1 MPNPKQAELVVL
13 EQTHEQTQIIETRN
27 AYDLEPAD
35 FKAGINRRFANRK
48 SFITKINKQLV
59 AGKDFGLIDVKGRMC
74 PTLFKPGA
82 EKIAG
87 LLGVRS
93 RWPTIDEQIDRVQ
106 SGAKCVILKC
116 QLLDRDDRIV
126 SEGVGARQLSQ
137 DQADINKSFKMAKK
151 SSLIDAVLNCGGLSE
166 LYSQDLEDLPPEA
179 LQDDAGAAYSRN
191 PSDWSDPGVDT
202 NRGSGTSLATHCP
215 LGKHKGEP
223 WDKVPDSYCSWIVH
237 NILDNKPLNER
248 AQKELNDRSLES
260 QESTDRRR
268 DEAAPEHT
276 GGDGIKLP
284 SQTKQERL
292 DMFAKAIA
300 NARTL
305 DEINIIREDMPED
318 LRPVF
323 RAYLAKR
330 SVDLRG

>member
-1 MPNPKQAELVVL
+1 MTETKRGELVSLDQAL
-13 EQTHEQTQIIETRN
+13 EQKQIIETRN

-35 FKAGINRRFANRK
+35 FRAGINRRFSNRK
-48 SFITKINKQLV
+48 TFITKINKQLV
-59 AGKDFGLIDVKGRMC
+59 AGKDFGEIVVQGRKC

-106 SGAKCVILKC
+106 AGAKCVILKC
-116 QLLDRDDRIV
+116 QLLDLEDRIV
-126 SEGVGARQLSQ
+126 SEGVGARLLDQ
-137 DQADINKSFKMAKK
+137 DQGDLNKAFKMAKK

-166 LYSQDLEDLPPEA
+166 LYSQDLEDMPPET
-179 LQDDAGAAYSRN
+179 LQDEASATYSRS
-191 PSDWSDPGVDT
+191 PSDWGGDT
-202 NRGSGTSLATHCP
+202 NAGSGTSLATHCP

-260 QESTDRRR
+260 QESSDRRK

-276 GGDGIKLP
+276 AGDGIKLP
-284 SQTKQERL
+284 SQTRQERL

-305 DEINIIREDMPED
+305 DEIGIIKEDMPED

>member
-1 MPNPKQAELVVL
+1 MPDPKQAELVVL
-13 EQTHEQTQIIETRN
+13 ESPHEQKQIIETRN

-35 FKAGINRRFANRK
+35 FRAGINRRFANRRT
-48 SFITKINKQLV
+48 FITKINKQLV
-59 AGKDFGLIDVKGRMC
+59 AGKDYGEIDVKGRLC

-93 RWPTIDEQIDRVQ
+93 RWPTLDEQIDRVQ
-106 SGAKCVILKC
+106 SGASCVILKC
-116 QLLDRDDRIV
+116 QLLDREDRIV
-126 SEGVGARQLSQ
+126 SEGVGARLLDT
-137 DQADINKSFKMAKK
+137 DQGDINKAFKMAKK

-166 LYSQDLEDLPPEA
+166 LYSQDLEDMPPEA
-179 LQDDAGAAYSRN
+179 LQDEASATYSRSPN
-191 PSDWSDPGVDT
+191 DWGGDT
-202 NRGSGTSLATHCP
+202 NAPSGTSLATHCP
-215 LGKHKGEP
+215 LGKHKGDA

-237 NILDNKPLNER
+237 NILDNKPLNRR

-260 QESTDRRR
+260 QEATDRRR
-268 DEAAPEHT
+268 DESAPDHT

-284 SQTKQERL
+284 AQTKQERL

-305 DEINIIREDMPED
+305 DEIGIIKEDMPED

-330 SVDLRG
+330 SVDLRDA

>member
-1 MPNPKQAELVVL
+1 MPDPKQAELVVL
-13 EQTHEQTQIIETRN
+13 ETTHEQTQIIETRN
-27 AYDLEPAD
+27 AYDLEPVD
-35 FKAGINRRFANRK
+35 FRAGINRRFSNRRT
-48 SFITKINKQLV
+48 FITKINKQLV
-59 AGKDFGLIDVKGRMC
+59 AGKDFGEIVVQGRKC

-106 SGAKCVILKC
+106 GGAHCVILKC
-116 QLLDRDDRIV
+116 QLLDVDDRIV
-126 SEGVGARQLSQ
+126 SEGVGARLIET
-137 DQADINKSFKMAKK
+137 DQGDINKAFKMAKK

-166 LYSQDLEDLPPEA
+166 LYSQDLEDMPPEA
-179 LQDDAGAAYSRN
+179 LQDEASATYSRSPN
-191 PSDWSDPGVDT
+191 DWGGDT
-202 NRGSGTSLATHCP
+202 NAGSGTSLATHCP

-223 WDKVPDSYCSWIVH
+223 WDKVPDSYCSWITH

-260 QESTDRRR
+260 QESSNRRK
-268 DEAAPEHT
+268 DEAAPTHT
-276 GGDGIKLP
+276 AGDGIKLP
-284 SQTKQERL
+284 AQSKQERL
-292 DMFAKAIA
+292 DMFAAAIA

-305 DEINIIREDMPED
+305 DEIKFIKEDMPAE
-318 LRPVF
+318 LAPVF

-330 SVDLRG
+330 SVDLRDA

>member
-1 MPNPKQAELVVL
+1 MTESKQAELVVL
-13 EQTHEQTQIIETRN
+13 ESAHEQKQIIETRN

-48 SFITKINKQLV
+48 TFITKINKQLV
-59 AGKDFGLIDVKGRMC
+59 AGKDYGEIDVKGRLV

-106 SGAKCVILKC
+106 AGASCVILKC
-116 QLLDRDDRIV
+116 QLLDVEDRIV
-126 SEGVGARQLSQ
+126 SEGVGARLLDQ
-137 DQADINKSFKMAKK
+137 DQGDINKAFKMAKK

-166 LYSQDLEDLPPEA
+166 LYSQDLEDRPPES
-179 LQDDAGAAYSRN
+179 LQDQASATYSRD
-191 PSDWSDPGVDT
+191 PSDWSDQRVDT
-202 NRGSGTSLATHCP
+202 SKGSGTSLATHCP

-237 NILDNKPLNER
+237 NILDNKPLNAR
-248 AQKELNDRSLES
+248 AQKELDDRSLES
-260 QESTDRRR
+260 QESSDRR
-268 DEAAPEHT
+268 DDDAAPAGT
-276 GGDGIKLP
+276 AIKLP
-284 SQTKQERL
+284 AAKRQELL
-292 DMFAKAIA
+292 DTFAAAIA
-300 NARTL
+300 NAKTI
-305 DEINIIREDMPED
+305 DEIKFIKEDMPAD
-318 LRPVF
+318 LVPVF